1 MMRSGK
7 NSNVSWLLLLALSW
21 CAALGLMA
29 CAVDDP
35 AVSEQQQHNLN
46 DPPWETICGDGLCS
60 GRENINN
67 CPEDCTPSNPPGV
80 CGDSVCSWDESWLTC
95 PQDCPYPTTCGDG
108 YCGVGENCPV
118 DCVPPVC
125 GDCICSAGETT
136 TCVYDCNL
144 PNQPT
149 WCIFP

>member
-1 MMRSGK
+1 MRSGK
-7 NSNVSWLLLLALSW
+7 NNKASWLVMIVLGW
-21 CAALGLMA
+21 CAAIGLVA

-35 AVSEQQQHNLN
+35 AVREEQQENLN

-60 GRENINN
+60 GRENITN
-67 CPEDCTPSNPPGV
+67 CPEDCTPVVPVV
-80 CGDSVCSWDESWLTC
+80 CGDGLCSGTENWGNC
-95 PQDCPYPTTCGDG
+95 PADCPLPSVCGDG
-108 YCGVGENCPV
+108 TCDPGENCPV

-125 GDCICSAGETT
+125 GDCICSAGEVTS
-136 TCVYDCNL
+136 CPYDCNL